1 MPMCKTSRVIFVD
14 EPDEIINPL
23 GIKGVGATR
32 PTRAREDDVDAEA
45 RAARKGLFESDSVT
59 LPCRYESVN
68 RSTQKPIAGR
78 TGLCHAPSRT
88 RSLAAPPSHW
98 PGPRAGV
105 TFDAS
110 HHQRGCCQ
118 FSIAISQ
125 KDPNHVLLFEA
136 WDNAAAHDA
145 QLTTDR
151 FKQYQA
157 TTANMVT

>member
-1 MPMCKTSRVIFVD
+1 MEGAFRALRPKCLPRGLTQGPRRLRASPSVRVGKS
-14 EPDEIINPL
+14 N
-23 GIKGVGATR
+23 A
-32 PTRAREDDVDAEA
+32 RAREDDVDAEA

-105 TFDAS
+105 TFDAP
-110 HHQRGCCQ
+110 HHQ
-118 FSIAISQ
+118 
-125 KDPNHVLLFEA
+125 PV
-136 WDNAAAHDA
+136 
-145 QLTTDR
+145 
-151 FKQYQA
+151 
-157 TTANMVT
+157 